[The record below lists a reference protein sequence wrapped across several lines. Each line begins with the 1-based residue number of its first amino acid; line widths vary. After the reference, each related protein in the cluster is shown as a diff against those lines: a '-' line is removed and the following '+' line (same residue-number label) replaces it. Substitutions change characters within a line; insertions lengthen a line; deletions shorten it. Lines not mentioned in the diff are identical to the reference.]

1 MSGYKHCSDEIS
13 IFAQNSMDIARL
25 ASSRSICNEEGE
37 WGEVKKQSMGL
48 ETSEHKASSPLPHP
62 ASILPFVPKLSNC
75 LQI

>member
-48 ETSEHKASSPLPHP
+48 ETSEP
-62 ASILPFVPKLSNC
+62 
-75 LQI
+75 